1 MKNKMI
7 HIQMCMITRGLC
19 FVFLVLVV
27 LGCFAGCGSMAID
40 RMIAAADKGLV
51 AAEQNDQMLVESLQ
65 KQIHTEIQLLN
76 KGLDRDID
84 LVASGQL
91 KQSDG
96 EMVMLDAEWVK
107 QMRIGY
113 YLALESKYK
122 QLQELERKHI
132 QIQGNLK
139 TVRNLMQES
148 RDLNTGYLS
157 SFRKARNLLDQSEKT
172 IASE

>member
-1 MKNKMI
+1 MKTKMFFI
-7 HIQMCMITRGLC
+7 RTGAVTRRLC
-19 FVFLVLVV
+19 LVFLVAIL
-27 LGCFAGCGSMAID
+27 LGCLAGCGSMAID
-40 RMIAAADKGLV
+40 RMMAAAEKGLA
-51 AAEQNDQMLVESLQ
+51 AAEKNDQMLVESLQ
-65 KQIHTEIQLLN
+65 KQIQTEIQLLN

-96 EMVMLDAEWVK
+96 ETVVFDAEWVK
-107 QMRIGY
+107 QMRTGY

-122 QLQELERKHI
+122 QLQELERKGI

-157 SFRKARNLLDQSEKT
+157 RFRKARNLLDRSEEAS
-172 IASE
+172 ASE